1 MTATEPRVV
10 GQMINNGAIWYA
22 HTFVVIRPSTSPQS
36 STLHHPNQCLLLRY
50 SLPLLLLICLT
61 ACQSGDDTLFTL
73 LEPRQ
78 TGVRFFNKLEESAD
92 FNVLKYGY
100 FYNGGGVATGDLN
113 NDGRPDLYFSGNLVP
128 NQLYFAEEGEGINY
142 RLAPESAGISAADG
156 WNTGVSLVDING
168 DGYLDIYQCRSAASS
183 PRLRRNLLFINNG
196 DETFTER
203 AEKYGLDDSAYS
215 TQAVFFDYDRDG
227 DLDCFV
233 LNHSLQKY
241 AGFASATTRLKNTP
255 GSNYA
260 SKLMRNDGE
269 FGYVDVSKEAGLKN
283 NVLGFGLSVAVS
295 DFDGDGWADLYISN
309 DYHEEDYYY
318 HNQGDGTFTSDLAEA
333 FDHVSLFSMGADA
346 ADFDNDGQTDLVTL
360 DMLPADNE
368 RIKLTSGADNYQKFL
383 GLVDQGFY
391 YQYSRNMLHL
401 NQGGTFA
408 EVGQQWGVSNT
419 DWSWSVLAGDLDLDG
434 RKDLFVTNGYARD
447 YTNMEFL
454 NYTMAVQTKAQS
466 DGKPVDQMEVI
477 ANMPAIDVPNY
488 AFAGSGDSGFVD
500 RSEEWGFGAS
510 ALSNGAILADLDKDG
525 DLDVVVNNVNS
536 PAGVYRNGIV
546 GANQITVDL
555 TTAPPAL
562 AIGARVTVTTEAGT
576 QTQEFYPARGF
587 QSCAYVP
594 LMFGVGA
601 AAGAKRVEVQ
611 WTNGRH
617 DFFNDVKAG
626 DVLTPQATEGPAPR
640 PKDDQSIVFAP
651 VAFDTL
657 GFAHQEDQR
666 NDFDLQRLLPFMLS
680 YEGPALAASANG
692 EFLFFGGARDQAS
705 EMHRLKGEDYVL
717 HQSVNFLS
725 TADFEDTAATF
736 ADIDGDGD
744 EDLVVASAGYDLATD
759 DPRLQP
765 RIYRND
771 GSAFRLAD
779 DILPAD
785 LRLSA
790 SVVVTLDSDN
800 DGDQDVFFG
809 SRVAPGDY
817 PLGGNSYLLL
827 NDGTGKFSAT
837 TALNLGMVTDALILD
852 VDADGQ
858 QDIVVSRHFGTVT
871 ALLNQGG
878 SFSPTNTLDLS
889 PTGLWNTLHAA
900 DLDGDGQTE
909 IIAGNLGTNNQF
921 SAVGEGE
928 LALYHGNFLGA
939 DQRIPVLAF
948 EQNGKEYP
956 FPARDEL
963 MEVLPGLKKN
973 FPDYLSYSTA
983 TMQEVFSDALAAGE
997 RLEAEELRSSVL
1009 HFAPAAAPNCTPL
1022 PFEAQR
1028 SPVFAITT
1036 TDFDGDGRAEL
1047 LLGGNLTHTRVRIGQ
1062 MDANHGQVFVVR
1074 NDGTITYRHDLGL
1087 RGDLRGLLP
1096 LGDKVVVAFD
1106 DGPAFFV
1113 SANKN

>member
-1 MTATEPRVV
+1 
-10 GQMINNGAIWYA
+10 
-22 HTFVVIRPSTSPQS
+22 
-36 STLHHPNQCLLLRY
+36 LLRY
-50 SLPLLLLICLT
+50 LLPLLLVCCLT
-61 ACQSGDDTLFTL
+61 ACDSTDETLFTR

-142 RLAPESAGISAADG
+142 RLAPEAAGISAADG

-203 AEKYGLDDSAYS
+203 AEKYGLDDPAYS
-215 TQAVFFDYDRDG
+215 THAVFFDYDRDG
-227 DLDCFV
+227 DLDCFI

-241 AGFASATTRLKNTP
+241 AGFASATRGLKNTP
-255 GSNYA
+255 GPSYA
-260 SKLMRNDGE
+260 SRLMRNDGE
-269 FGYVDVSKEAGLKN
+269 MGYIDVSKEAGLKN

-318 HNQGDGTFTSDLAEA
+318 RNQGDGTFSFDLEAA

-346 ADFDNDGQTDLVTL
+346 ADLDNDGQTDLVTL
-360 DMLPADNE
+360 DMLPAGNE

-383 GLVDQGFY
+383 GLVDRGFY

-408 EVGQQWGVSNT
+408 EVGQQWGISNT

-434 RKDLFVTNGYARD
+434 RKDLFITNGYARD

-488 AFAGSGDSGFVD
+488 AFAGSDDKGFVD
-500 RSEEWGFGAS
+500 RSADWGFGAS
-510 ALSNGAILADLDKDG
+510 ALSNGAVLADLDKDG

-536 PAGVYRNGIV
+536 PAGVYRNGTI

-555 TTAPPAL
+555 TAAPPAL
-562 AIGARVTVTTEAGT
+562 AIGARVTVTTEADT
-576 QTQEFYPARGF
+576 QIQEFYPARGF

-594 LMFGVGA
+594 LVFGVGG
-601 AAGAKRVEVQ
+601 AAGAKKVEVQ
-611 WTNGRH
+611 WTNGRR
-617 DFFNDVKAG
+617 DFFNDVMSG
-626 DVLTPQATEGPAPR
+626 EVLTPQATDGPAPR
-640 PKDDQSIVFAP
+640 RGDGQSVVSAP
-651 VAFDTL
+651 VIFDTL
-657 GFAHQEDQR
+657 TFAHREDRR

-680 YEGPALAASANG
+680 YEGPALAASADG
-692 EFLFFGGARDQAS
+692 RFLFFGGARGQAS
-705 EMHRLKGEDYVL
+705 EVYRLNGEGYVP
-717 HQSVNFLS
+717 QQGASFLP

-736 ADIDGDGD
+736 ADLDGDGN
-744 EDLVVASAGYDLATD
+744 EDLVVASAGYELAAD
-759 DPRLQP
+759 DARLQA
-765 RIYRND
+765 RIYLND
-771 GSAFRLAD
+771 GSSFQLAD
-779 DILPAD
+779 DVLPTD

-790 SVVVTLDSDN
+790 SVVITLDADD
-800 DGDQDVFFG
+800 DGDQDIFLG
-809 SRVAPGDY
+809 SRVAPGEY

-827 NDGTGKFSAT
+827 NDGSGKFST
-837 TALNLGMVTDALILD
+837 MTALNLGMVTDALTYD
-852 VDADGQ
+852 VDEDGR

-878 SFSPTNTLDLS
+878 GFDSANTLDLS

-900 DLDGDGQTE
+900 DLDGDGQPE

-921 SAVGEGE
+921 SAVGDDE

-939 DQRIPVLAF
+939 DQRIPVLAYQ
-948 EQNGKEYP
+948 QNGKEYP

-983 TMQEVFSDALAAGE
+983 TMQEVFGDALAEGE

-1009 HFAPAAAPNCTPL
+1009 HFAPAAAPTCSPL
-1022 PFEAQR
+1022 PFAAQR
-1028 SPVFAITT
+1028 SPVFAISTV
-1036 TDFDGDGRAEL
+1036 DIDADGRAEL
-1047 LLGGNLTHTRVRIGQ
+1047 LLGGNLIHTRVRIGQ
-1062 MDANHGQVFVVR
+1062 MDANHGQVYTT
-1074 NDGTITYRHDLGL
+1074 NDNGSLTYRHDLGL

-1096 LGDKVVVAFD
+1096 LGNKVVTAFD
-1106 DGPAFFV
+1106 DGRIFII
-1113 SANKN
+1113 SANTD